1 MQRTVVL
8 WNRNLQM
15 TAFIIIV
22 FAVSQ
27 LLIHGTHSCHNLNL
41 QAADIVMVTS
51 AVLVSRSVVCAFFL
65 FFQFA
70 TLLRLNFS

>member
-1 MQRTVVL
+1 
-8 WNRNLQM
+8 M

-27 LLIHGTHSCHNLNL
+27 LLIHETHSCPNLKL

-65 FFQFA
+65 FFRFT
-70 TLLRLNFS
+70 TLLRLNLSLVQDLNMFVL